1 MDMAAVYAKTAKGQ
15 EEISTRAWKLP
26 QKQRLVLILVDGKL
40 TVGQHQEKACP
51 LGDVVALLEELERGG
66 FIARQGATSPPAPA
80 ARSVPTAAL
89 AATAVPGP
97 GLPLKDITRNLNK
110 LIHDYLGPDGDMFTE
125 KIEKCRTREEVLSYY
140 GSVQVAF
147 REILG
152 KRRAE
157 ELYAKCAQWLG

>member
-1 MDMAAVYAKTAKGQ
+1 MDMTAVYAKTAKGQ

-40 TVGQHQEKACP
+40 TVAQHQEKAGS
-51 LGDVVALLEELERGG
+51 LGDVASLIEELERAG
-66 FIARQGATSPPAPA
+66 FIARHGAAPAAAASAPTPAVSPPAAPA
-80 ARSVPTAAL
+80 
-89 AATAVPGP
+89 PG
-97 GLPLKDITRNLNK
+97 GLPVKEMTRNLNRV
-110 LIHDYLGPDGDMFTE
+110 IHDYLGPDGDMFTE
-125 KIEKCRTREEVLSYY
+125 RIEKCRTREEVLSYY

-157 ELYAKCAQWLG
+157 DLHAKCAQWLG

>member
-1 MDMAAVYAKTAKGQ
+1 MDMTAVYAKTAKGQ
-15 EEISTRAWKLP
+15 EEISTRAHKLP

-40 TVGQHQEKACP
+40 TVGQHQEKAGP
-51 LGDVVALLEELERGG
+51 LGDVVALIEALERAG
-66 FIARQGATSPPAPA
+66 FIARQGATPAEVAAPLAPA
-80 ARSVPTAAL
+80 AQSVIAA
-89 AATAVPGP
+89 ASVSG
-97 GLPLKDITRNLNK
+97 GLPLKDMIRNLNK

-157 ELYAKCAQWLG
+157 ELHVKCAQWLG